1 MEAAGELNKM
11 RIRAEGTGEIR
22 LGNILVMMLS
32 HGCDKVQLKP
42 GSQEEHCVHV
52 SHKQPGGEATTSES
66 SLFTSSGTCLL
77 PALGEVGAGEGLHTQ
92 VPSLRDTVSFG
103 EQQSF
108 TAQ

>member
-22 LGNILVMMLS
+22 LGNILAMMLS

-52 SHKQPGGEATTSES
+52 SHKQPGGKATSES
-66 SLFTSSGTCLL
+66 SCCSPEVERVFSLHWERWGRGRGFMRRFLL
-77 PALGEVGAGEGLHTQ
+77 
-92 VPSLRDTVSFG
+92 
-103 EQQSF
+103 
-108 TAQ
+108 

>member
-1 MEAAGELNKM
+1 MEAAGELNKR

-22 LGNILVMMLS
+22 LGNISAMMLS

-52 SHKQPGGEATTSES
+52 SHKQPGGKATCES
-66 SLFTSSGTCLL
+66 SLFTTSGTCLQ

-103 EQQSF
+103 EQRSSI
-108 TAQ
+108 AQ